1 MFPSAMIANLQ
12 GGLRPALLFL
22 GLTVGALAAA
32 APEIRW
38 HSESATRVTAIAEGV
53 PEPLLRQFEKID
65 SDAQRAEVFGVFAEQ
80 TAGMTMPP
88 MAGSWAVAGKTLRFE
103 PRFPLTRG
111 VRYRAELRLPGAVPV
126 IARFELPPD
135 LTPST
140 TVVAQIYPSG
150 AEIPENQL
158 KFYVH
163 FSAPMT
169 RGSVYQH
176 VQVRD
181 ANDRAI
187 DLPFLELEEELW
199 DASMTRLTLLIDPGR
214 IKRGVKPLEDIG
226 PVFEAGKTYSL
237 SISAGW
243 RDAAGRPLLKEA
255 QKRYEI
261 GPADRTPPDPAR
273 WRIRSPKGN
282 TREVLVVEFDEPMDH
297 ALAQRL
303 ITVRA
308 GASSGEGEPIEGEVD
323 LSGNER
329 TWKFAPA
336 QPWTKGRYALTVA
349 TTIEDLAGN
358 NIGKTFD
365 VDLSEGGQRRLE
377 KRSVSIAFE
386 VK

>member
-1 MFPSAMIANLQ
+1 M
-12 GGLRPALLFL
+12 GL
-22 GLTVGALAAA
+22 GLTARAFAADT
-32 APEIRW
+32 PEIRW
-38 HSESATRVTAIAEGV
+38 VSESATSVTAIAAGV
-53 PEPLLRQFEKID
+53 PEPLLRQFAKLD
-65 SDAQRAEVFGVFAEQ
+65 SDAQRVEVFGVYAEQ
-80 TAGMTMPP
+80 TAAMAMPA
-88 MAGSWAVAGKTLRFE
+88 MAGTWTVAEKKLRFE

-111 VRYRAELRLPGAVPV
+111 VRYRAELRLPRAAAV

-140 TVVAQIYPSG
+140 TVVTQVYPS
-150 AEIPENQL
+150 ASVIPENQL

-176 VQVRD
+176 VQIRD
-181 ANDRAI
+181 AAGGAVDM
-187 DLPFLELEEELW
+187 PFLELEEELW
-199 DASMTRLTLLIDPGR
+199 DASMTRLTLLIHPGR

-243 RDAAGRPLLKEA
+243 RDAAGRPLRNDA
-255 QKRYEI
+255 QTRYQV

-273 WRIRSPKGN
+273 WTIRPPKPN
-282 TREVLVVEFDEPMDH
+282 TSGVLMVLFDEPMDH

-308 GASSGEGEPIEGEVD
+308 GGGEGLVVEGEVD
-323 LSGNER
+323 VSGNER
-329 TWKFAPA
+329 TWKFAPVR
-336 QPWTKGRYALTVA
+336 PWVMGRYALTIA

-377 KRSVSIAFE
+377 KRSVSIEFE